1 MLSKELE
8 FTRKPDGGLAE
19 QIEVLEALAE
29 GDADNTEL
37 LMLLIELRSLREQ
50 LDEQKAITR
59 RVSAES
65 NKLFDQRNSLYEQLE
80 ALKSLPPFAY
90 AFHRDT
96 GVMWFAKDKPMCSEF
111 DVIPLFTAAK
121 PAEIP
126 RHIYSMLVN
135 ELRDVPAI
143 GCKRELIIGVL
154 NRHGITAEPV
164 QFDPPAAK

>member
-8 FTRKPDGGLAE
+8 FTRKPDGGLAD
-19 QIEVLEALAE
+19 QIEVLEAFAK

-50 LDEQKAITR
+50 R
-59 RVSAES
+59 
-65 NKLFDQRNSLYEQLE
+65 E
-80 ALKSLPPFAY
+80 ALKKLAPVAEVVSKFGDPE
-90 AFHRDT
+90 AFGEREIKLLIDLR
-96 GVMWFAKDKPMCSEF
+96 GVPYGTQ
-111 DVIPLFTAAK
+111 LFTVAK

-143 GCKRELIIGVL
+143 SCKRELIIGVL

>member
-8 FTRKPDGGLAE
+8 YTRKPGGGLAE
-19 QIEVLEALAE
+19 HIEVLEAFAD

-50 LDEQKAITR
+50 LAELKA
-59 RVSAES
+59 
-65 NKLFDQRNSLYEQLE
+65 
-80 ALKSLPPFAY
+80 LPPIGRVISCSGNKTLGWM
-90 AFHRDT
+90 RDT
-96 GVMWFAKDKPMCSEF
+96 PEDTLLFA
-111 DVIPLFTAAK
+111 AAK

-126 RHIYSMLVN
+126 RHIFSMLVN

-154 NRHGITAEPV
+154 NRHGVIAEPV
-164 QFDPPAAK
+164 QCDPPAAE

>member
-19 QIEVLEALAE
+19 QIEVLEAMAE
-29 GDADNTEL
+29 GDAYNTEL

-50 LDEQKAITR
+50 LDEQNAITR

-111 DVIPLFTAAK
+111 DIIPLFTAAK

-154 NRHGITAEPV
+154 NRHGVTAEPV
-164 QFDPPAAK
+164 QFDPPATK